1 MQQLRSIE
9 RSSELVKE
17 LVQSWNR
24 LRQPL
29 ALPCSGHNLSRL
41 ASWVQGVTR
50 KYLPV
55 IEHTLRE
62 GLSTSVATEIS
73 SEACGLRGY
82 N

>member
-9 RSSELVKE
+9 RTSELVKE
-17 LVQSWNR
+17 LVQSWNSF
-24 LRQPL
+24 RQSL
-29 ALPCSGHNLSRL
+29 TLSCSGNNLSWF

-55 IEHTLRE
+55 VEHALRE

-73 SEACGLRGY
+73 SKACGS
-82 N
+82 